1 VSAGL
6 TKKPQEHDI
15 MAIPQRGGLGRFSL
29 KTLFVIMIGMVMT
42 AYLAF
47 GLWTWKVMTQVEV
60 NGPEYHRVVL
70 GKDLIAD
77 ILPPPKYIIE
87 TYLVTLQLD
96 RAQPTERAA
105 LIERL
110 KVLKKEYDERQTY
123 WIATEFEPDLKQ
135 AMIKTTHQPAMRY
148 YSVLFERFIPALQA
162 GDDAARASALADMD
176 AAYQQ
181 HRAAVD
187 DLVAK
192 TNAFNTRVEKET
204 ADTIAEGQWGMLS
217 IWLLAL
223 LAVSGFT
230 VALAR
235 YLLRVLGGDPR
246 VAMEVVQ
253 AIASNDLH
261 QPVKVQMGDT
271 QSLLAAMAAMQSH
284 LKSVIGEVNA
294 AAQELSSASQHLTD
308 TSQQV
313 SQSSSEQS
321 EAVMSVAAAME
332 EVAIGIAHISD
343 NAEGAH
349 RLASESHD
357 RSVSGIEL
365 AQSAS
370 LQMAELQG
378 TVEASSS
385 KISALQAN
393 SELIRSAAETIRNIA
408 DQTNLLAL
416 NAAIEAARAGEAGRG
431 FAVVADEVRKLA
443 ENTARATGEID
454 QVIQAIHVDMNH
466 AVETMGDGVN
476 RVGEGVSVTRALGDS
491 MQELASGADG
501 VVSTVSEITMSL
513 RQQTAAHEQV
523 AANVETIAR
532 MSEANTGEV
541 KRIASA
547 AQTLAQLAQRL
558 QGAISVFRLN

>member
-1 VSAGL
+1 
-6 TKKPQEHDI
+6 
-15 MAIPQRGGLGRFSL
+15 MATPQRGGLGRFSL

-135 AMIKTTHQPAMRY
+135 AMIKTTHEPAMRY

>member
-1 VSAGL
+1 
-6 TKKPQEHDI
+6 

-135 AMIKTTHQPAMRY
+135 AMIKTTHEPAMRY

-187 DLVAK
+187 DLVTK

-370 LQMAELQG
+370 LQMVELQG

-416 NAAIEAARAGEAGRG
+416 NAAIEAARAGEMGRG

-443 ENTARATGEID
+443 ERTTQATLEIGKLL
-454 QVIQAIHVDMNH
+454 QTIQKETGLVVDV
-466 AVETMGDGVN
+466 VE
-476 RVGEGVSVTRALGDS
+476 
-491 MQELASGADG
+491 
-501 VVSTVSEITMSL
+501 
-513 RQQTAAHEQV
+513 H
-523 AANVETIAR
+523 AANSTDAGATRSDETVKLIDMIHQRVQSMAAQTGAIAQASAQQAQACNEVAMHVETISAAAQENDQAV
-532 MSEANTGEV
+532 SEAEV
-541 KRIASA
+541 SVRSMCQKV
-547 AQTLAQLAQRL
+547 TQLGDKVRMFK
-558 QGAISVFRLN
+558 V

>member
-1 VSAGL
+1 
-6 TKKPQEHDI
+6 

-135 AMIKTTHQPAMRY
+135 AMIKTTHEPAMRY

-313 SQSSSEQS
+313 SLSSSEQS

>member
-1 VSAGL
+1 
-6 TKKPQEHDI
+6 

-181 HRAAVD
+181 HLAAVD

-454 QVIQAIHVDMNH
+454 QVIQAIHVDMNQ

>member
-1 VSAGL
+1 
-6 TKKPQEHDI
+6 

-135 AMIKTTHQPAMRY
+135 AMIKTTHEPAMRY

-313 SQSSSEQS
+313 SHSSSEQS

-476 RVGEGVSVTRALGDS
+476 RVGEGVSVTRALGNS

>member
-135 AMIKTTHQPAMRY
+135 AMIKTTHEPAMRY

-454 QVIQAIHVDMNH
+454 QVIQAIHVDMNQ

>member
-1 VSAGL
+1 
-6 TKKPQEHDI
+6 
-15 MAIPQRGGLGRFSL
+15 M
-29 KTLFVIMIGMVMT
+29 
-42 AYLAF
+42 
-47 GLWTWKVMTQVEV
+47 EV

-162 GDDAARASALADMD
+162 GDAAARASALADMD

-313 SQSSSEQS
+313 SLSSSEQS

>member
-1 VSAGL
+1 
-6 TKKPQEHDI
+6 

-365 AQSAS
+365 AKSAS

>member
-1 VSAGL
+1 
-6 TKKPQEHDI
+6 

-135 AMIKTTHQPAMRY
+135 AMIKTTHEPAMRY

-313 SQSSSEQS
+313 SLSSSEQS

-370 LQMAELQG
+370 LQMVELQG

>member
-1 VSAGL
+1 
-6 TKKPQEHDI
+6 

-47 GLWTWKVMTQVEV
+47 GLWTWKVMAQVEV

-135 AMIKTTHQPAMRY
+135 AMIKTTHEPAMRY

-313 SQSSSEQS
+313 SLSSSEQS

>member
-1 VSAGL
+1 
-6 TKKPQEHDI
+6 
-15 MAIPQRGGLGRFSL
+15 MATPQRGGLGRFSL

-313 SQSSSEQS
+313 SLSSSEQS

>member
-1 VSAGL
+1 
-6 TKKPQEHDI
+6 

>member
-1 VSAGL
+1 
-6 TKKPQEHDI
+6 

-47 GLWTWKVMTQVEV
+47 GLWTWKVMAQVEV

-187 DLVAK
+187 DLVTK

-370 LQMAELQG
+370 LRMAELQG

-476 RVGEGVSVTRALGDS
+476 RVGEGVSVTRALGNS

>member
-1 VSAGL
+1 
-6 TKKPQEHDI
+6 

-313 SQSSSEQS
+313 SLSSSEQS

-370 LQMAELQG
+370 LQMVELQG

>member
-1 VSAGL
+1 
-6 TKKPQEHDI
+6 
-15 MAIPQRGGLGRFSL
+15 MATPQRGGLGRFSL

-443 ENTARATGEID
+443 ENTARATGEIA